1 MTDTIRELILRVLN
15 HVEKT
20 PGAHF
25 EIARW
30 REGVVEPA
38 KNQMYFEF
46 SVVDKKYRTHYIAR
60 DIDGYWSQ
68 EADLTEDNLQYLL
81 EQLEGME

>member
-1 MTDTIRELILRVLN
+1 MTDTIRKLILCILD

-30 REGVVEPA
+30 REGVVESA

-46 SVVDKKYRTHYIAR
+46 YAVDKEYRTHYISR
-60 DIDGYWSQ
+60 DIDEYWSQ
-68 EADLTEDNLQYLL
+68 EADLTEDNLRYLL
-81 EQLEGME
+81 EQLEGTK

>member
-1 MTDTIRELILRVLN
+1 MTDTIRELILCVFDY
-15 HVEKT
+15 VEKT

-30 REGVVEPA
+30 REGAVESA

-46 SVVDKKYRTHYIAR
+46 YVVDKEYRTHYISR
-60 DIDGYWSQ
+60 DIDEYWFQ
-68 EADLTEDNLQYLL
+68 EADLTEDNLRYLL
-81 EQLEGME
+81 EQLEGTK

>member
-1 MTDTIRELILRVLN
+1 MTDTIRELINRVLDY
-15 HVEKT
+15 VERM

-46 SVVDKKYRTHYIAR
+46 YVVDKKYRTHCISR
-60 DIDGYWSQ
+60 DIDEYWSQ
-68 EADLTEDNLQYLL
+68 EADLTEDNLRYLL

>member
-1 MTDTIRELILRVLN
+1 MTDTIRELILRVLEY
-15 HVEKT
+15 VEKT

-46 SVVDKKYRTHYIAR
+46 YVVDKKYRTQIV
-60 DIDGYWSQ
+60 
-68 EADLTEDNLQYLL
+68 
-81 EQLEGME
+81 

>member
-1 MTDTIRELILRVLN
+1 MTNTICELILRVLEY
-15 HVEKT
+15 VEKT

-25 EIARW
+25 DIARW

-38 KNQMYFEF
+38 KNQIYFEF
-46 SVVDKKYRTHYIAR
+46 YVVDKEYRTHYISR

-68 EADLTEDNLQYLL
+68 EADLTKDNLWYLL
-81 EQLEGME
+81 SQLEEDK

>member
-15 HVEKT
+15 YVARM

-25 EIARW
+25 EIVRW
-30 REGVVEPA
+30 REGVAEPA

-46 SVVDKKYRTHYIAR
+46 YVVDKKYRTHYISR
-60 DIDGYWSQ
+60 DIDEYWSQ
-68 EADLTEDNLQYLL
+68 EADLTEDNLRYLV
-81 EQLEGME
+81 ERLEGME

>member
-1 MTDTIRELILRVLN
+1 MTDTIRELILRVLDY
-15 HVEKT
+15 VERT

-30 REGVVEPA
+30 LEGAVKPD

-46 SVVDKKYRTHYIAR
+46 RIIDEGYHAHCISR
-60 DIDGYWSQ
+60 DGDEHWSMV
-68 EADLTEDNLQYLL
+68 ADLTEDNLRYLL
-81 EQLEGME
+81 EQLEGEK

>member
-1 MTDTIRELILRVLN
+1 MTNTICELILHVLEY
-15 HVEKT
+15 VEKT

-25 EIARW
+25 DIARW

-38 KNQMYFEF
+38 KNQIYFEF
-46 SVVDKKYRTHYIAR
+46 YVVDKEYRTHYISR

-68 EADLTEDNLQYLL
+68 EADLTEDNLRYLL
-81 EQLEGME
+81 SQLEEEK

>member
-1 MTDTIRELILRVLN
+1 MTDTIRKLILRILDY
-15 HVEKT
+15 VEKT

-30 REGVVEPA
+30 REGVVESA

-46 SVVDKKYRTHYIAR
+46 YVVDKEYCTHYISR
-60 DIDGYWSQ
+60 DIDEYWSQ
-68 EADLTEDNLQYLL
+68 EADLSEDNLRYLVK
-81 EQLEGME
+81 QLEGIK

>member
-1 MTDTIRELILRVLN
+1 MTDTIRKLILRILDY
-15 HVEKT
+15 VERT

-30 REGVVEPA
+30 REGVAESA

-46 SVVDKKYRTHYIAR
+46 YVVDKEYRTHYISR
-60 DIDGYWSQ
+60 DIDEYWSQ
-68 EADLTEDNLQYLL
+68 EAGLTEDNLRYLL
-81 EQLEGME
+81 EQLEGMA